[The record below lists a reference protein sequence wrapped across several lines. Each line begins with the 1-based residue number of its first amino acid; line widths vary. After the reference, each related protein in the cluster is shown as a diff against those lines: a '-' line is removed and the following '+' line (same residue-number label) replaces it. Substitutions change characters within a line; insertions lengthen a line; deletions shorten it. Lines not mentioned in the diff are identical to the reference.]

1 MQILDTLITDR
12 TQEDVQRAR
21 AIQGKLWEDMTQ
33 AERDALRGGLRGA
46 YGPTDLNRIVAA
58 MEHIDRLMGEAERE
72 SVYAPVLIDHA
83 EHTGGWERWSDGVWR
98 DSDYLTPA
106 LWAAILAD
114 IDRFWAAARR
124 FRAVVPA
131 RYDPDG
137 NGYLKDSVAIGAG
150 ELFTVTDSFGLLAL
164 RVTAHAPPEVTAEGG
179 AWTVTPTADGW
190 AAELEYPTGPYA
202 DIGNA
207 LGALKLRCGSR
218 DQIVDGAFTLSAT
231 LRYGYDV
238 TAGTCAVRWSPF
250 INWCEANALYKTWG
264 GAKPLAWGQ
273 AARGEEP

>member
-1 MQILDTLITDR
+1 MILDDLITDR

-21 AIQGKLWEDMTQ
+21 AIQGRSWRDMTQ
-33 AERDALRGGLRGA
+33 AERDALRGGLKGA
-46 YGPTDLNRIVAA
+46 YGPTDLDRVVAA
-58 MEHIDRLMGEAERE
+58 MEHIDRLMREAKRE

-83 EHTGGWERWSDGVWR
+83 AYAGQWDRWSDTTWV

-106 LWAAILAD
+106 LWAALLAD
-114 IDRFWAAARR
+114 MDRFWAAARR
-124 FRAVVPA
+124 FRAIVPA

-137 NGYLKDSVAIGAG
+137 NGYIPLAAELDAG
-150 ELFTVTDSFGLLAL
+150 KLFTVTDSFGLLAL
-164 RVTAHAPPEVTAEGG
+164 RVTAHAPPGVTAEGG
-179 AWTVTPTADGW
+179 AWTITQTADGW
-190 AAELEYPTGPYA
+190 TAELEYPTGPYS

-207 LGALKLRCGSR
+207 LGALKLRCGSE

-231 LRYGYDV
+231 LRYDYDV

-250 INWCEANALYKTWG
+250 QLWGEARELYKTWG